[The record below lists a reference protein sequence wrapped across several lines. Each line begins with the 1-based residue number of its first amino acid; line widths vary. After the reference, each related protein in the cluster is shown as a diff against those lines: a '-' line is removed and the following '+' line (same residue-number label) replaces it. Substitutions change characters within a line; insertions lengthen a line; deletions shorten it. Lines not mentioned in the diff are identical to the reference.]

1 MSYKPGIE
9 ISRFWLIFSRSNVQS
24 CVLSHIPV
32 CQDFDEVNKEADAHH
47 HPPCKPTVVPGITP
61 FQSP

>member
-9 ISRFWLIFSRSNVQS
+9 ISRFWLIFPGRTSNHAY
-24 CVLSHIPV
+24 SHIPV